1 MKHIITALS
10 TLILLTGLAAGGT
23 LMAAQQKAPK
33 QKSKPATTFEQNI
46 YKQKQETLKQQI
58 HQEEKILK
66 ADKKRY
72 GKDHP
77 TVHADRQ
84 RLKNKE
90 KALKDLHK
98 AQKKVNKK

>member
-1 MKHIITALS
+1 MKRVITALS
-10 TLILLTGLAAGGT
+10 TLFLLAGLAATG
-23 LMAAQQKAPK
+23 AAAPQKTHKP
-33 QKSKPATTFEQNI
+33 KSKPATTFDQNI

-58 HQEEKILK
+58 RQEEKILK

-77 TVHADRQ
+77 TVNADRQ

-98 AQKKVNKK
+98 TQKKVNKK